1 MRSSSC
7 LMMSEVPSALKQGLA
22 HELTNVKLIML
33 NDVRGAI
40 GTSFEAC
47 VSLIRVKVG
56 ARGDAGGL

>member
-1 MRSSSC
+1 
-7 LMMSEVPSALKQGLA
+7 MMSEVPSALKQGLA